1 MNTFMY
7 EHFLT
12 DKQIK
17 IMKEEFHFVH
27 IPSVVKKLKC
37 GDIGIGGI
45 ADTRDIFSTV
55 DKYLELIYSTQEN
68 NL

>member
-12 DKQIK
+12 EKQIK
-17 IMKEEFHFVH
+17 IIKEEFKFVQ

-37 GDIGIGGI
+37 GDVGIGGI
-45 ADTRDIFSTV
+45 ADTKDIYDIV
-55 DKYLELIYSTQEN
+55 DKYFESQGVSEN
-68 NL
+68 N